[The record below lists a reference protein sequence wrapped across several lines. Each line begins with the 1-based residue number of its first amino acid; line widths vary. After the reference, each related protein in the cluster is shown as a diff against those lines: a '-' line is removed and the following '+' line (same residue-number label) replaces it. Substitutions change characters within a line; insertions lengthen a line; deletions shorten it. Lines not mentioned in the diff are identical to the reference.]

1 MKKAWV
7 LVIIVVVV
15 LGAIMY
21 SRETQA
27 RQARHDRYVRAL
39 RKKQRLFETR
49 REQLET
55 AQQVRDG
62 EFLQRMHQLASSST
76 WDSVVELGDVY
87 RKGEYPL
94 YRPNKDAALELY
106 HIASFSQTL
115 GSTARSRFL
124 ECSQDP
130 LASEDVS
137 GAALPTTYKDL
148 KLQTAKS
155 MVLSSSA
162 VRPEQR
168 PERLPDV
175 PPEPI
180 VSDAQNVHD
189 HSLTK
194 HLQKALTEMPS
205 GKNSYEDVVTWVLEE
220 SNATPEQKADA
231 YTVLDSL
238 SDSRHSTLKVSE
250 RESLDK
256 MWQKIQGLP
265 EYGREAKDLLV
276 SQLASGVEH
285 GDVVCSTGKIA
296 RIMGTL
302 DGITETP
309 VNKPMWALRE
319 ELGTLAARVRD
330 TEAPAE
336 EFRRQALETYVK
348 SLGMSDALV
357 TPLIEEFS
365 LGF

>member
-7 LVIIVVVV
+7 LIIV
-15 LGAIMY
+15 AIMVFIVASMY
-21 SRETQA
+21 SREIQA
-27 RQARHDRYVRAL
+27 RQQAQHARYVRAL

-55 AQQVRDG
+55 IRQDRDG

-106 HIASFSQTL
+106 HIASFSETL

-130 LASEDVS
+130 LAPEDVS

-148 KLQTAKS
+148 KVQTAKS
-155 MVLSSSA
+155 MVMSSA
-162 VRPEQR
+162 VRPE
-168 PERLPDV
+168 RLPEV

-238 SDSRHSTLKVSE
+238 SDSRHSTLHVSE

-276 SQLASGVEH
+276 TQLASGVEH

-302 DGITETP
+302 DGISETP

-336 EFRRQALETYVK
+336 EFRRQALDTYVT

-357 TPLIEEFS
+357 TPLIDEFS